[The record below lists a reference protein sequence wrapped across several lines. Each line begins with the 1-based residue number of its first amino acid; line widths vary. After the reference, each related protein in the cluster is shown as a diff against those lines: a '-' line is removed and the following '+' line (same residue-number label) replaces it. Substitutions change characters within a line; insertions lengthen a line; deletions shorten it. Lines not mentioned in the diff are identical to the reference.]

1 MTNLRLQKRLAASIL
16 GCGKRR
22 VWLDPSEVSEIANA
36 NSRQN
41 VRKLIGNSVIL
52 KKPQA
57 VHSRSRK
64 HRLDAAKRKGRHT
77 GAFCG
82 DSCGAFLSAVTHRS
96 HWEHAALG

>member
-41 VRKLIGNSVIL
+41 VRKLIGNNVIM

-77 GAFCG
+77 GA
-82 DSCGAFLSAVTHRS
+82 L
-96 HWEHAALG
+96 E